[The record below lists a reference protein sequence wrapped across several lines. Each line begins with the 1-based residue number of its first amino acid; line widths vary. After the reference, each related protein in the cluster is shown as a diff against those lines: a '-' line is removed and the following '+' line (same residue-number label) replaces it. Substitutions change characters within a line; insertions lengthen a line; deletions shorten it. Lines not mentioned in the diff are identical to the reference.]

1 MDVVMMD
8 KTKCVM
14 KKERDFVEKIL
25 NFAADYFELPAET
38 EISVTFMNDAQIQ
51 VVNRK
56 YRGKDSPTDVISFAL
71 QDERDDELAIIFE
84 KGMIGELPQNLGDM
98 MISIERAKE
107 QAEEYGH
114 SYERELGFLVIH
126 GFLHLNGYDH
136 QNSAEEKE
144 MFHLQGEILGTYGLT
159 RE

>member
-1 MDVVMMD
+1 MDIAMMD
-8 KTKCVM
+8 ETKCLM
-14 KKERDFVEKIL
+14 KSECDFVERIL
-25 NFAADYFELPAET
+25 NFAADYFNLSHET

-51 VVNRK
+51 VVNHK
-56 YRGKDSPTDVISFAL
+56 YRGKNSPTDVISFAL
-71 QDERDDELAIIFE
+71 QDEGDDELAIIFE
-84 KGMIGELPQNLGDM
+84 KEMIGELIQNLGDI

-114 SYERELGFLVIH
+114 SYEREIGFLVIH

-136 QNSAEEKE
+136 QNPAEEKE
-144 MFHLQGEILGTYGLT
+144 MFHLQKEILEAYGLT